1 MFQLCANS
9 WGQDWGENGYFKILR
24 GVNECDI
31 ESFVLG
37 VWGKVEG
44 DIELRELLTQYRLE
58 RQRENFGDERFGE
71 FRRRI
76 SRFRRRRPKR
86 RHQ

>member
-1 MFQLCANS
+1 MFTFQLCANS
-9 WGQDWGENGYFKILR
+9 WGRNWGENGYFKIAR

-44 DIELRELLTQYRLE
+44 DLELRALLTQFRRE
-58 RQRENFGDERFGE
+58 RQRQQFGE
-71 FRRRI
+71 LRRRT
-76 SRFRRRRPKR
+76 SRIYRRRQNWRS
-86 RHQ
+86 Q